1 MNMRPDMA
9 SPVER
14 TTLLR
19 LCLLVTIIATV
30 LVGLIAMHS
39 LRSEVFELS
48 APVGAATTAPQ
59 ALDCDLC
66 DSSHGETSCVD
77 LLMTQPV
84 AAAAPDTAPPWP
96 TVLSVPKPLP
106 QTRTGPASSPPSL
119 AELSISRT

>member
-9 SPVER
+9 SPVQR

-39 LRSEVFELS
+39 LRSGVFELS
-48 APVGAATTAPQ
+48 APVGAATTAPL
-59 ALDCDLC
+59 APDCDLC
-66 DSSHGETSCVD
+66 DSSHGETSCID
-77 LLMTQPV
+77 LLMTQV
-84 AAAAPDTAPPWP
+84 AAAAADTAPPWP

-106 QTRTGPASSPPSL
+106 QAPTAPASSPPSL
-119 AELSISRT
+119 TELSISRT